1 MLRNSMKKILFSVTA
16 LFAVVSLVAAGCSDD
31 NDNENVSSADKPS
44 IVVTTN
50 ILGDVVSNMVG
61 DSFNVEVIMPPGS
74 DPHDFQA
81 SAQQVEKMMSADLLI
96 VNGANFEEGMLSVIE
111 SAEADGVMVF
121 EAISVV
127 SQLEGS
133 DDHGHDDHEGH
144 DDHDDHEGHDDHDD
158 HEGHDDH
165 DDHEGHDDHEDHDND
180 DHDDH
185 EGHDDHDDH
194 KDHDDHEGHD
204 DHDDH
209 KDHDDHEG
217 HDDHDDH
224 EGHDDHDDHKDHDDH
239 EGHDD
244 HDDHEGHDH
253 DHEGHDDHDDHEGHD
268 HGGIDPHFFTDPARM
283 AVVVEELSE
292 FLVANFPNVD
302 QGFVSTANDYAQE
315 LIDLDEEV
323 NEILSEIPQEGK
335 VLVTNHAVFAYFADS
350 YGFEILG
357 EIIPSASTLS
367 SANAQQLAS
376 LADELSSNSVKAIF
390 ADASASDTLARTLA
404 AEVGDIEV
412 ITLFTESLGEP
423 GSSGAN
429 YIEMV
434 KFNAQAIA
442 SGLVG

>member
-81 SAQQVEKMMSADLLI
+81 SAQQVEKMMSADLLV

-165 DDHEGHDDHEDHDND
+165 DDD
-180 DHDDH
+180 
-185 EGHDDHDDH
+185 

-204 DHDDH
+204 DHD
-209 KDHDDHEG
+209 
-217 HDDHDDH
+217 
-224 EGHDDHDDHKDHDDH
+224 
-239 EGHDD
+239 
-244 HDDHEGHDH
+244 

>member
-127 SQLEGS
+127 SQLEGI

-158 HEGHDDH
+158 D
-165 DDHEGHDDHEDHDND
+165 
-180 DHDDH
+180 
-185 EGHDDHDDH
+185 
-194 KDHDDHEGHD
+194 K
-204 DHDDH
+204 
-209 KDHDDHEG
+209 
-217 HDDHDDH
+217 
-224 EGHDDHDDHKDHDDH
+224 
-239 EGHDD
+239 
-244 HDDHEGHDH
+244 
-253 DHEGHDDHDDHEGHD
+253 DHDDHEGHD

-429 YIEMV
+429 YVEMV

>member
-81 SAQQVEKMMSADLLI
+81 SAQQVEKMMSADLLV

-144 DDHDDHEGHDDHDD
+144 DDHDDHEGHDDHD
-158 HEGHDDH
+158 
-165 DDHEGHDDHEDHDND
+165 
-180 DHDDH
+180 
-185 EGHDDHDDH
+185 
-194 KDHDDHEGHD
+194 
-204 DHDDH
+204 
-209 KDHDDHEG
+209 
-217 HDDHDDH
+217 
-224 EGHDDHDDHKDHDDH
+224 
-239 EGHDD
+239 
-244 HDDHEGHDH
+244 

>member
-144 DDHDDHEGHDDHDD
+144 DDHD
-158 HEGHDDH
+158 
-165 DDHEGHDDHEDHDND
+165 
-180 DHDDH
+180 
-185 EGHDDHDDH
+185 
-194 KDHDDHEGHD
+194 
-204 DHDDH
+204 
-209 KDHDDHEG
+209 
-217 HDDHDDH
+217 
-224 EGHDDHDDHKDHDDH
+224 
-239 EGHDD
+239 
-244 HDDHEGHDH
+244 

>member
-133 DDHGHDDHEGH
+133 DDHGHD
-144 DDHDDHEGHDDHDD
+144 
-158 HEGHDDH
+158 
-165 DDHEGHDDHEDHDND
+165 
-180 DHDDH
+180 
-185 EGHDDHDDH
+185 
-194 KDHDDHEGHD
+194 
-204 DHDDH
+204 
-209 KDHDDHEG
+209 
-217 HDDHDDH
+217 
-224 EGHDDHDDHKDHDDH
+224 
-239 EGHDD
+239 
-244 HDDHEGHDH
+244 

>member
-158 HEGHDDH
+158 D
-165 DDHEGHDDHEDHDND
+165 
-180 DHDDH
+180 
-185 EGHDDHDDH
+185 

-204 DHDDH
+204 DHD
-209 KDHDDHEG
+209 
-217 HDDHDDH
+217 
-224 EGHDDHDDHKDHDDH
+224 
-239 EGHDD
+239 
-244 HDDHEGHDH
+244 

>member
-81 SAQQVEKMMSADLLI
+81 SAQQVEKMMSADLLV

-144 DDHDDHEGHDDHDD
+144 DDHD
-158 HEGHDDH
+158 
-165 DDHEGHDDHEDHDND
+165 
-180 DHDDH
+180 
-185 EGHDDHDDH
+185 
-194 KDHDDHEGHD
+194 
-204 DHDDH
+204 
-209 KDHDDHEG
+209 
-217 HDDHDDH
+217 
-224 EGHDDHDDHKDHDDH
+224 
-239 EGHDD
+239 
-244 HDDHEGHDH
+244 

>member
-81 SAQQVEKMMSADLLI
+81 SAQQVEKMMSADLLV

-144 DDHDDHEGHDDHDD
+144 DDHDDD
-158 HEGHDDH
+158 
-165 DDHEGHDDHEDHDND
+165 
-180 DHDDH
+180 
-185 EGHDDHDDH
+185 
-194 KDHDDHEGHD
+194 KDHD
-204 DHDDH
+204 
-209 KDHDDHEG
+209 
-217 HDDHDDH
+217 
-224 EGHDDHDDHKDHDDH
+224 
-239 EGHDD
+239 
-244 HDDHEGHDH
+244 

-404 AEVGDIEV
+404 AEVGGIEV

>member
-81 SAQQVEKMMSADLLI
+81 SAQQVEKMMSADLLV

-133 DDHGHDDHEGH
+133 DDHGHD
-144 DDHDDHEGHDDHDD
+144 
-158 HEGHDDH
+158 
-165 DDHEGHDDHEDHDND
+165 
-180 DHDDH
+180 
-185 EGHDDHDDH
+185 
-194 KDHDDHEGHD
+194 
-204 DHDDH
+204 
-209 KDHDDHEG
+209 
-217 HDDHDDH
+217 
-224 EGHDDHDDHKDHDDH
+224 
-239 EGHDD
+239 
-244 HDDHEGHDH
+244 

-404 AEVGDIEV
+404 AEVGGIEV

>member
-16 LFAVVSLVAAGCSDD
+16 LFAVVSLVAAGCSND

-133 DDHGHDDHEGH
+133 DDHG
-144 DDHDDHEGHDDHDD
+144 
-158 HEGHDDH
+158 
-165 DDHEGHDDHEDHDND
+165 
-180 DHDDH
+180 
-185 EGHDDHDDH
+185 
-194 KDHDDHEGHD
+194 
-204 DHDDH
+204 
-209 KDHDDHEG
+209 
-217 HDDHDDH
+217 
-224 EGHDDHDDHKDHDDH
+224 
-239 EGHDD
+239 
-244 HDDHEGHDH
+244 
-253 DHEGHDDHDDHEGHD
+253 HDDHEGHD